1 MTSRAGSVQL
11 VTHRCCPELPAPVVA
26 VPTPAALVPPPA
38 VVVAPT
44 VPVVPVYPAPV
55 WLSPAPVV
63 TWAAP
68 AVPPAVAP
76 VPVLA
81 VPSPR
86 TPDVRPL
93 PGTLGLTYRQP
104 SRPVPWDK
112 HPRTGMVEVTIL
124 DETRER
130 LAKEYPDAEL
140 KVTVSD
146 IRNFFKPLDG
156 YLGKDGL
163 WHFESDPLY
172 PGIPHIYDVKFEMI
186 RKVHKV
192 EIKYG
197 HRVEYDEEHKV
208 DDLGFRRIRLIP
220 GRIVEVSF

>member
-1 MTSRAGSVQL
+1 ML
-11 VTHRCCPELPAPVVA
+11 
-26 VPTPAALVPPPA
+26 
-38 VVVAPT
+38 
-44 VPVVPVYPAPV
+44 
-55 WLSPAPVV
+55 
-63 TWAAP
+63 
-68 AVPPAVAP
+68 
-76 VPVLA
+76 
-81 VPSPR
+81 
-86 TPDVRPL
+86 DV
-93 PGTLGLTYRQP
+93 
-104 SRPVPWDK
+104 K
-112 HPRTGMVEVTIL
+112 IL
-124 DETRER
+124 DETRDR
-130 LAKEYPDAEL
+130 LAKEYPQAEL

-146 IRNFFKPLDG
+146 IRNFFEPLDG

-220 GRIVEVSF
+220 GRIVELSF